1 MGSERK
7 LFQVFVDGVN
17 SKERTAKVYAA
28 TLRRIHR
35 EVYRKELS
43 DLELKFARKTKIL
56 NYTKKIVNLTR
67 RKNAATAVVMGLRAT
82 GAPEKTIAKFRT
94 VMLDADK
101 DYQKFLVSGK
111 RKRPFEN
118 AEAAWKIVVNLHK
131 KVAKEIDAR
140 NLWSVGSK
148 VNAAEYRVLMAWIYL
163 KWVAALPPRRLEYTE
178 TRLISKKAFDALDN
192 KEGNYVVMGKR
203 KWTWNLHQFKTVGK
217 YGPAIIA
224 IPGPLKAGLNKL
236 RPIIE
241 AKNDKGHV
249 FLNNKWGALSRSQF
263 SSFVKWVFQKYAEKK
278 WTQNTVRSIKVSSV
292 WKPSMENPLK
302 LAEDMG
308 HSVETA
314 LLHYKQ

>member
-1 MGSERK
+1 MSAERK

-35 EVYRKELS
+35 EVFKKELI
-43 DLELKFARKTKIL
+43 DLELKFARKTKVL
-56 NYTKKIVNLTR
+56 NYVKKIVNLTR
-67 RKNAATAVVMGLRAT
+67 RKNHATAVVMGLKAT
-82 GAPEKTIAKFRT
+82 NAPEKTIAKFRT

-111 RKRPFEN
+111 RKRPFDN
-118 AEAAWKIVVNLHK
+118 AEEAWKLVVNLHR

-148 VNAAEYRVLMAWIYL
+148 ATAAEYRVLMAWIYL
-163 KWVAALPPRRLEYTE
+163 KWLAALPPRRLEYTE
-178 TRLISKKAFDALDN
+178 SQLISKKAFDALEKKD
-192 KEGNYVVMGKR
+192 GNYVVMGKR
-203 KWTWNLHQFKTVGK
+203 KWTWNLYQFKTVDK

-224 IPGPLKAGLNKL
+224 IPGPLKAALNKL

-302 LAEDMG
+302 LADDMG

-314 LLHYKQ
+314 ILHYKQ

>member
-7 LFQVFVDGVN
+7 LFQVFVDGVS

-35 EVYRKELS
+35 EVFKKELT

-56 NYTKKIVNLTR
+56 NYVKKIVNLTR
-67 RKNAATAVVMGLRAT
+67 RKNAATAFVMGLKAT
-82 GAPEKTIAKFRT
+82 KAPEKTVAKFRT
-94 VMLDADK
+94 VMIDADK

-148 VNAAEYRVLMAWIYL
+148 ANAAEYRVLMAWIYL
-163 KWVAALPPRRLEYTE
+163 KWIAALPPRRLEYTE
-178 TRLISKKAFDALDN
+178 SQLISKKAFDALEKKD
-192 KEGNYVVMGKR
+192 GNYVVMGKR
-203 KWTWNLHQFKTVGK
+203 KWTWNLYQFKTVDK

-224 IPGPLKAGLNKL
+224 IPGPLKAALNKL
-236 RPIIE
+236 RPIVE
-241 AKNDKGHV
+241 AKNDKAHI

-263 SSFVKWVFQKYAEKK
+263 SSFVKWVFQKYAGKK

-292 WKPSMENPLK
+292 WKPDMENPLK

-314 LLHYKQ
+314 ILHYKQ